1 MLLPIAA
8 IERPTVRASHPVRRT
23 EHTPLPDPA
32 RPACE
37 APLAPTT
44 APAVG
49 ACAAPCNQDLL
60 RDQYVHDRLHRA
72 IKQYRSHHPVCECQ
86 GADAGSVDCLLPA
99 QPYRTAL
106 STPPIEMRD
115 MPVSAAQRGLRV
127 SRVQNAGLDDGFES
141 TRKRRRFGA
150 WP

>member
-8 IERPTVRASHPVRRT
+8 VERPSVRASHAVRRVA
-23 EHTPLPDPA
+23 HTPLPDLA

-37 APLAPTT
+37 APLTPSS
-44 APAVG
+44 APAHG
-49 ACAAPCNQDLL
+49 ACAPPCNQDLL

-86 GADAGSVDCLLPA
+86 GADAGSAGCLLPA

-106 STPPIEMRD
+106 STPPIEVRD
-115 MPVSAAQRGLRV
+115 MAAPAAQRGLKV
-127 SRVQNAGLDDGFES
+127 SRVQNADLDDGFES
-141 TRKRRRFGA
+141 TRRRRKSGVR
-150 WP
+150 P